1 MMIRDKI
8 FKLHRHRSSSSSF
21 SEKSGQR
28 LDFSFSNLHA
38 RQVPKGWDKLSISL
52 VSVETGKTVSK
63 SGKASV
69 RNGNCQWTE
78 TWSQSIWITPDD
90 ISSQQEQFPFKFIVT
105 MGSARSSIL
114 GEAAVNPARYKDAK
128 ANTLVSLPLK
138 KCNYATVLQLEIK
151 CLTALRGNEF
161 KDMPIYIEEENVE
174 YNNMEIKSEETG
186 FRALSS
192 SHSFGSTEDSLG
204 RESFSSLSDSN
215 RPVNH
220 IIGRQES
227 IDSRSSASCSS
238 YSFCESPKS
247 YNSPYNLMNSGSGKN
262 AQNQKDDFKQFS
274 HDNTAS
280 VQLAASSRNSLQ
292 AKDITSKELIAEA
305 LMWEQNAQSL
315 KTDLE
320 MSRKEFFD
328 QTQQIAN
335 LKMELCS
342 LGTEHGGL
350 VQEIKHLEVLL
361 QESMEKE
368 KATES
373 LMLQVKDMESFQKI
387 VKEELRI
394 QKESND
400 SMALQLSKTQES
412 NIQLVA
418 ILQEMEETVENQK
431 LEIENLRIVNQQNP
445 EDKLQ
450 QLQES
455 QINLENTTL
464 HLEKIIREKSHEIE
478 LEQGQ
483 RTQALLDCEEKWS
496 SRSREQEEEIAY
508 LKAELSRLLSAEGSE
523 TNKAKPATD
532 CDLMKENETLKEKLQ
547 ELERDCKELTEE
559 NLELLYKL
567 KPKGASSISG
577 PILSSSS
584 VEGQLSE
591 RSPGGS
597 EFEVSNGELLSSPFQ
612 DDMGKKK
619 IIAETAASESKQK
632 TCDQEENLAQ
642 MELHKQV
649 KDNTLRFNAE
659 INSCCFEVQEQDQR
673 TEIAP
678 IPSECHQE
686 ESCHGGFTHE
696 NVSALFQSSE
706 SGCIEDVYAL
716 LNTLCH
722 TTKDEQADMVLK
734 KLLQLLGCRSAICLD
749 GSKHIEDEPKIT
761 VKDACEV
768 QDGEKDDLPEE
779 KTLCSCCQRL
789 EDSNKV
795 LDGKVQNLSSD
806 NLAKNSEILEL
817 KTDCLKKDAEIEAL
831 RHQEIDL
838 RTEIS
843 DLQMNK
849 CQMEEGMES
858 VQQEFSATSKSLQTS
873 TNGLMFLDQCICGDV
888 SKMTFKMKSL
898 ELESDKYELELSL
911 DELEKEN
918 VDLSER
924 VSGLEAQL
932 RHLTDA
938 MELNRLELQ
947 HSGNRVVNFQDKVR
961 ELEHEKDSQK
971 LDMKE
976 KLLEMQHRW
985 LDAQEECEYLK
996 KVNPK
1001 LQATTESLMEEC
1013 RLLQNLNAELRQQ
1026 KLKLHTSHNVLE
1038 AELRKSQYSFS
1049 TCLKRIESLEA
1060 NFSSVLEE
1068 IESKEKILKFKLDD
1082 LHLQTKEHR
1091 EKLLVEEC
1099 TVHEIS
1105 ENTVEVEK
1113 LQEQVQSLTA
1123 QMSDLM
1129 SDLGTSKAKEGTL
1142 AANCEKLL
1150 RSTEHLASN
1159 EAKLKCTINELESKL
1174 LSSECQMLQMT
1185 EENFSLKIQLQ
1196 TLPLLQEEVLDLKG
1210 ALSRM
1215 KFESERL
1222 QVTLQ
1227 LKYEDCEESKA
1238 EKASLLQE
1246 ISYMQKAVAEAEECK
1261 YKKISLEEKVLR
1273 LEGDLTAK
1281 EVMCAKVSELKNELC
1296 QLRRV
1301 NSQFLRKIKSL
1312 QFEKEDCLK
1321 QVKSVE
1327 EELMRK
1333 RLDNQREDDVPTLE
1347 KLKLSKAAEEDFS
1360 KQCEIITQSPQSEKY
1375 LKVQKIQG
1383 NSQQDGNKQSNYKR
1397 DLQETVAKSV
1407 SAIQFPGDTVVQI
1420 LESNCI
1426 HESHLIC
1433 LSSKGID
1440 GYMQKISQLEA
1451 ELKEIRDRYLHMS
1464 LKYAE
1469 VEDQREQLVMT
1480 LKSIHDQKTGRGSYL
1495 SSFWSAGADMT
1506 LFSST

>member
-8 FKLHRHRSSSSSF
+8 FKLHRHRSSSSF

-52 VSVETGKTVSK
+52 ICVETGKTVSK
-63 SGKASV
+63 SGKALV
-69 RNGNCQWTE
+69 RNGNCKWTE

-90 ISSQQEQFPFKFIVT
+90 ISNQQEQFPFKFIVT

-114 GEAAVNPARYKDAK
+114 GEAALNPARYRDAK
-128 ANTLVSLPLK
+128 AYTPVSLPLK

-174 YNNMEIKSEETG
+174 YKNMEIKSEETG
-186 FRALSS
+186 CRALSS
-192 SHSFGSTEDSLG
+192 SHSFASTEDSLG

-262 AQNQKDDFKQFS
+262 AQNQKDDYKQLS

-292 AKDITSKELIAEA
+292 GKDITSKELIAEA
-305 LMWEQNAQSL
+305 MMWEQNAQSL
-315 KTDLE
+315 KINLE

-328 QTQQIAN
+328 QTQQIEN
-335 LKMELCS
+335 LKMEHRS
-342 LGTEHGGL
+342 LGTERDGL
-350 VQEIKHLEVLL
+350 MQEIKHLEVLL

-368 KATES
+368 KATDS
-373 LMLQVKDMESFQKI
+373 LMLQVRDMDSVQKI
-387 VKEELRI
+387 LKGELRI

-400 SMALQLSKTQES
+400 SMSLQLSKTQES
-412 NIQLVA
+412 NIELVS

-431 LEIENLRIVNQQNP
+431 LEIENLHILNQQNL

-464 HLEKIIREKSHEIE
+464 RLEKIIREKTHEIE
-478 LEQGQ
+478 LEQGH
-483 RTQALLDCEEKWS
+483 RTQALLDCEEKWKIK
-496 SRSREQEEEIAY
+496 SREQEEEIAY
-508 LKAELSRLLSAEGSE
+508 LKAELSRILSAESSE
-523 TNKAKPATD
+523 TNKAKPAAD
-532 CDLMKENETLKEKLQ
+532 CDLIRENETLKEKLQ

-559 NLELLYKL
+559 NLELLYEL
-567 KPKGASSISG
+567 KSKGTSSISG

-591 RSPGGS
+591 QSPGGS

-612 DDMGKKK
+612 DDKGKKK

-632 TCDQEENLAQ
+632 ICDQEENLAQ
-642 MELHKQV
+642 VEFHSRV
-649 KDNTLRFNAE
+649 KDNASRLNAE
-659 INSCCFEVQEQDQR
+659 IISRCFEVQEKDQR
-673 TEIAP
+673 TEVAA
-678 IPSECHQE
+678 IPLECHQE

-696 NVSALFQSSE
+696 NVPAMFQSSE
-706 SGCIEDVYAL
+706 SGRIEDVYAL
-716 LNTLCH
+716 LTTLCH
-722 TTKDEQADMVLK
+722 TTKDEQADAVLK
-734 KLLQLLGCRSAICLD
+734 KLLQLLGYRSALCLD
-749 GSKHIEDEPKIT
+749 GSNHIEEEPKIT
-761 VKDACEV
+761 AKDACEV

-779 KTLCSCCQRL
+779 KTPCSCCQRL

-795 LDGKVQNLSSD
+795 LDIKVQNLSSD

-831 RHQEIDL
+831 RHQQTDL
-838 RTEIS
+838 RTQIS
-843 DLQMNK
+843 DLQMSK
-849 CQMEEGMES
+849 CQMEERMENL
-858 VQQEFSATSKSLQTS
+858 QQELSDTSKSLDTS

-888 SKMTFKMKSL
+888 SKMTLKMKSL
-898 ELESDKYELELSL
+898 ELESDKYELELNL
-911 DELEKEN
+911 YELEKDN

-932 RHLTDA
+932 RHLSDA
-938 MELNRLELQ
+938 MEFNRLELQ
-947 HSGNRVVNFQDKVR
+947 HSGNHVVNLQEKVR
-961 ELEHEKDSQK
+961 ELEHEKESQK

-976 KLLEMQHRW
+976 KLLEMQKRW

-1091 EKLLVEEC
+1091 EKLIVEEC
-1099 TVHEIS
+1099 TLHEIS
-1105 ENTVEVEK
+1105 LENTIEVEK
-1113 LQEQVQSLTA
+1113 LQEQVQSLMMR
-1123 QMSDLM
+1123 MSNLM

-1150 RSTEHLASN
+1150 RTMEHLASN

-1185 EENFSLKIQLQ
+1185 EEKSSLKIQLHS
-1196 TLPLLQEEVLDLKG
+1196 LPLLQEEVLDLKG

-1227 LKYEDCEESKA
+1227 LKYEDCEELKA

-1246 ISYMQKAVAEAEECK
+1246 ISCMHMAVAEAEECK

-1281 EVMCAKVSELKNELC
+1281 EVMCAKVSELKNEAC

-1327 EELMRK
+1327 KEFKRK
-1333 RLDNQREDDVPTLE
+1333 QLENQREDDVPALE
-1347 KLKLSKAAEEDFS
+1347 ELKLSKAEEEDFS
-1360 KQCEIITQSPQSEKY
+1360 KQFGITTQSPQPEKY
-1375 LKVQKIQG
+1375 LKQKIQG
-1383 NSQQDGNKQSNYKR
+1383 NSQQDGNKESNYNR

-1407 SAIQFPGDTVVQI
+1407 SAIQFPGDTVVQT

-1426 HESHLIC
+1426 HESHLIS
-1433 LSSKGID
+1433 LSSKGRD
-1440 GYMQKISQLEA
+1440 ENVHKICQLEA
-1451 ELKEIRDRYLHMS
+1451 ELQEIRDRYLHMS
-1464 LKYAE
+1464 VKYAE

-1480 LKSIHDQKTGRGSYL
+1480 LKAMHDQKTARGSYL
-1495 SSFWSAGADMT
+1495 SSFWSAGADI
-1506 LFSST
+1506 